1 MDEAAISP
9 QAAPVEAAARPSRTA
24 THLWAV
30 TLLGCAAL
38 LLERLWLAPDL
49 PLWLD
54 ETWTASI
61 VSQQSWS
68 AFWREVYLDPN
79 APLYYLVMHV
89 WTAGAGVSD
98 LALRIPS
105 LLFVLLAAALPLAW
119 RPHGLSREAALAWAA
134 LIFCWVPGIVFSL
147 EARGYTLLLLIS
159 TAQTIAYARLL
170 KRPTNRRASLWC
182 GLAAAAILTHYFAGM
197 LAAVQGFFY
206 LALHRRTAVRTWPAA
221 LAFLL
226 AFGWLLFHL
235 PRLMEWSQPDITW
248 LPLITLENAWA
259 FPAFLVGP
267 LLPTF
272 LPLVAAV
279 LLGSLLLSRSG
290 NSAPDELRSPSAH
303 LWWTAAAGLA
313 ALALALAIGALQPS
327 LTPRYLTPLVPT
339 ALLALVLL
347 AGCARRA
354 HFGYTLLVGLYLA
367 FALKPQLMAEYL
379 RERGETGYQRESE
392 RLAAFQP
399 NQLVFAADSPG
410 ARVAAPR
417 SLADSGAFF
426 FKRAGLQIGTVSAV
440 LDPAFDPNRVLLAN
454 ATASRPVILWIYH
467 GDKSAARR
475 FPPSIDRIDPRWSCE
490 HRRSGD
496 MGIVSCAPKRLSRP
510 HPHNPR
516 G

>member
-1 MDEAAISP
+1 M
-9 QAAPVEAAARPSRTA
+9 EAAASNVAGAKP
-24 THLWAV
+24 LWTIAI
-30 TLLGCAAL
+30 LGCAAVF
-38 LLERLWLAPDL
+38 LERLWLAPDV

-61 VSQQSWS
+61 TSQPSWS

-79 APLYYLVMHV
+79 APLYYLTMHL
-89 WTAGAGVSD
+89 WTSVAGVSNF
-98 LALRIPS
+98 ALRLPS
-105 LLFVLLAAALPLAW
+105 LLFVALAAALPLAR

-170 KRPTNRRASLWC
+170 REPSLRGALAWC
-182 GLAAAAILTHYFAGM
+182 VFAAAAILTHYFAGL
-197 LAAVQGFFY
+197 LAAVQGLFY
-206 LALHRRTAVRTWPAA
+206 LALHRRAAVRTWPAA
-221 LAFLL
+221 LAFLP
-226 AFGWLLFHL
+226 AFGWILFHL
-235 PRLMEWSQPDITW
+235 PRLAEWSQPDITW

-259 FPAFLVGP
+259 YPAFLVGP

-279 LLGSLLLSRSG
+279 LLGTFLLSRSG
-290 NSAPDELRSPSAH
+290 NAAPDEQSRPQAH
-303 LWWTAAAGLA
+303 LWWTAAAGAA

-339 ALLALVLL
+339 ALLGLVLV
-347 AGCARRA
+347 AGSVKRA
-354 HFGYTLLVGLYLA
+354 HFGYTLLVGLYLG
-367 FALKPQLMAEYL
+367 FALKPQLMAAYL
-379 RERGETGYQRESE
+379 QERGETGYERESE
-392 RLAAFQP
+392 RLASLRP

-410 ARVAAPR
+410 TKVAAPR

-426 FKRAGLQIGTVSAV
+426 FNRAGLDLETVSLV
-440 LDPAFDPNRVLLAN
+440 LDPAQDPNRALLAR
-454 ATASRPVILWIYH
+454 ATGSRPVILWIYQ
-467 GDKSAARR
+467 GDKSAAHR
-475 FPPSIDRIDPRWSCE
+475 FPPSIDRIDPSWSCE
-490 HRRSGD
+490 HRRSGE

-510 HPHNPR
+510 HPHSRR